1 MRPNRIQRTVILLVA
16 LFLTACSAATTRNDS
31 ESAETSPSAAEI
43 NAAAEQAA
51 TQDPATSITTE
62 TTPAEPALP
71 DPTEA
76 SADETTTDETA
87 VDGTPEDGTP
97 EDGTP
102 EDETPADETP
112 ADETPADV
120 PSSESGPRI
129 NRRVD
134 VPELYVNWLLPWD
147 GIRPVYDPE
156 FATAEEAP
164 LDDEELIIGI
174 SLEGEAK
181 AYPITVLRFREMV
194 NDEMAGIP
202 TLVTW

>member
-1 MRPNRIQRTVILLVA
+1 MATLTYMRPNQIQIAVILFVA
-16 LFLTACSAATTRNDS
+16 IFLTACSAAISRNDS
-31 ESAETSPSAAEI
+31 ESNDTSPSAAEI

-51 TQDPATSITTE
+51 TQNPATSVPTE
-62 TTPAEPALP
+62 TSPAESALS

-76 SADETTTDETA
+76 SADETTTA
-87 VDGTPEDGTP
+87 S
-97 EDGTP
+97 
-102 EDETPADETP
+102 EDETPEDVTP
-112 ADETPADV
+112 EDV
-120 PSSESGPRI
+120 TSSESGPRI

-147 GIRPVYDPE
+147 AIRPVYDPE
-156 FATAEEAP
+156 FATVEEAP
-164 LDDEELIIGI
+164 LDDDELIIGI

-181 AYPITVLRFREMV
+181 AYPITVLRSREMV

>member
-87 VDGTPEDGTP
+87 V
-97 EDGTP
+97 DGTP

>member
-1 MRPNRIQRTVILLVA
+1 MRPKRIQISVILLVA

-31 ESAETSPSAAEI
+31 QSADTSPSAAEI

-51 TQDPATSITTE
+51 TQDPATTIPTE
-62 TTPAEPALP
+62 TSPAETALP
-71 DPTEA
+71 DPTKA
-76 SADETTTDETA
+76 
-87 VDGTPEDGTP
+87 
-97 EDGTP
+97 
-102 EDETPADETP
+102 PADETIT
-112 ADETPADV
+112 DETVEDGL
-120 PSSESGPRI
+120 SSESGPRI

-147 GIRPVYDPE
+147 AIRPVYDPE

-164 LDDEELIIGI
+164 LDDDELIIGI

-181 AYPITVLRFREMV
+181 AYPITVLRSREMV

>member
-1 MRPNRIQRTVILLVA
+1 MRPNRIQIIVILLAA

-51 TQDPATSITTE
+51 TQDPATSIPTE
-62 TTPAEPALP
+62 TVPAESALP
-71 DPTEA
+71 DLTEA
-76 SADETTTDETA
+76 PAVETTTDETS
-87 VDGTPEDGTP
+87 V
-97 EDGTP
+97 DGTP

-112 ADETPADV
+112 GDV

>member
-1 MRPNRIQRTVILLVA
+1 MVTLTYMRPNRIQISVILLVA

-31 ESAETSPSAAEI
+31 QSADTSPSAAEI

-51 TQDPATSITTE
+51 TQNPASPIPTEVSPTE
-62 TTPAEPALP
+62 TALP

-76 SADETTTDETA
+76 
-87 VDGTPEDGTP
+87 
-97 EDGTP
+97 
-102 EDETPADETP
+102 PADET
-112 ADETPADV
+112 ATDESSVDETSEDV
-120 PSSESGPRI
+120 TSSESGPRI

-147 GIRPVYDPE
+147 AIRPVYDPE

-164 LDDEELIIGI
+164 LDDDELIIGI

-181 AYPITVLRFREMV
+181 AYPITVLRSREMV

>member
-87 VDGTPEDGTP
+87 VDGTPED
-97 EDGTP
+97 ETP